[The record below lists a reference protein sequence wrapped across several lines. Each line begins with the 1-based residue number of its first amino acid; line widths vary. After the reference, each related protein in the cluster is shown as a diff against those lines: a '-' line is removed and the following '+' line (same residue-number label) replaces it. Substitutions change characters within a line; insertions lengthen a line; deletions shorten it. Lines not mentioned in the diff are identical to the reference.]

1 MSRGVRL
8 PPHKKLLKKL
18 KNLLTKNK
26 KSVIIIIQGKERNK
40 KPLGKFQK
48 KVKKGLDKLPLV
60 CYNNNVR

>member
-1 MSRGVRL
+1 
-8 PPHKKLLKKL
+8 LKKL